1 MNLSSTIGKKGKT
14 LGLAAGLLVSGVLV
28 AGDSVDAAL
37 TAYLD
42 KEITIDTAA
51 SGRMPD
57 GGKLTLVYDADKK
70 AVRVCTQSAPD
81 QDGAWSEDL
90 ASGCKVTLSFTR
102 GERYCSLED
111 VKAGDGEVLA
121 SCHRL
126 RGSDVATRSGAKG
139 AVELGDMI
147 VFLLAPE
154 QGKNAIAILIDSPS
168 RVTDEPVIVGK
179 F

>member
-51 SGRMPD
+51 NGRMPQ
-57 GGKLTLVYDADKK
+57 GGKLTLKLDA
-70 AVRVCTQSAPD
+70 ATQEVRVCTEAAPN
-81 QDGAWSEDL
+81 QQGAWTEDL
-90 ASGCKVTLSFTR
+90 AAGCKVKLNFTR

-126 RGSDVATRSGAKG
+126 RGSDVATKSGAKG
-139 AVELGDMI
+139 AAELGDMI

>member
-1 MNLSSTIGKKGKT
+1 MNLSSIVGKNGKT
-14 LGLAAGLLVSGVLV
+14 MALVAGLLASGALV
-28 AGDSVDAAL
+28 AGDSVDPAL
-37 TAYLD
+37 SAYLD
-42 KEITIDTAA
+42 KEITIDTT
-51 SGRMPD
+51 SGRMPQ
-57 GGKLTLVYDADKK
+57 GGKLTLKYDAGKQ
-70 AVRVCTQSAPD
+70 AVQVCTQAAAG

-90 ASGCKVTLSFTR
+90 AAGCKVTLNFTR

-126 RGSDVATRSGAKG
+126 RGSDVSTKSGATG
-139 AVELGDMI
+139 AAELGDMI

-154 QGKNAIAILIDSPS
+154 GGKNAIAILIDSPS

-179 F
+179 Y